1 MALPATVVPLAPPA
15 SPPARKGSF
24 YDRFLQTVERWPE
37 NVAIEVQHS
46 EVQPSADSKTAAV
59 ERHTYSELR
68 RQAESIGRWLEE
80 QGLERGARCAILADN
95 SARWVAAYLG
105 TVAAGRIAVPF
116 DTAFKPEQVA
126 TLLKDSGASVLFAD
140 AKHLAAAQRAAE
152 GLRVRVVLLTREATH
167 AGLPNL
173 DDMLAAGCGGF
184 VPAPQLL
191 DDVAVL
197 LYTSGTT
204 SDPKGVMLTHDNLLA
219 ETEAVFELIEVHPTD
234 AILGVLPLFHALA
247 QMGNLLLPFAAGAR
261 VVYLETLN
269 TTELMRALGEREI
282 TIFVCVPQFFYLIH
296 ERILKQVKERGAAAQ
311 VAFRALMSLSR
322 LARSLGW
329 NAGKLF
335 FGRAHQ
341 ALGKKMR
348 YLVTGGSRFDAAVGR
363 DLHALGFDILQG
375 YGLTETSGAAFFTP
389 LERNLIGSVG
399 PVMKNVEAR
408 ILDPQAEEDGAG
420 PASGEILIRGR
431 LVMKG
436 YYNRPDATA
445 ACIQEGWLHTGDLGC
460 LDDDGNLFITG
471 RKKDV
476 IVLSS
481 GKNVYPEEV
490 EAHYL
495 KSEWIKELCV
505 LGLEGRPGEPV
516 AERLH
521 AVIVPDFD
529 LLRQRKV
536 VNAGEVIRFDLDTLS
551 SQLPSSK
558 RILSYEIWQEELPRT
573 TTRKIKR
580 GLVRKRVSEGQAAG
594 PASASKPA
602 ARSFSAADEAW
613 LAEPDVASALAVIGK
628 AAREPRD
635 VIHPADNLEL
645 DLGLDSM
652 ERVELLVALEQELKA
667 SVDDA
672 VVSQVYTVRE
682 MVDAVRAGRG
692 GESKR
697 AEFSGW
703 DAIFAT
709 ESDDPDVHA
718 VARPHR
724 FWTAFWY
731 LMARATHMFL
741 RDSSGIEITGL
752 EKLPKSG
759 AYILSPNHQS
769 FLDGPLLPAMMP
781 WRVFRDSFYVGTSE
795 VFGTGFWRAL
805 ARTIK
810 LIPVDPDTNLVPAM
824 RAGAYGLR
832 RGKILTLYPEGERS
846 IDGTPKTFKKGAAI
860 LATHL
865 KVPIVP
871 VALEGF
877 YQSWPRAQKFQGF
890 KKLKVAIGDPIYPP
904 DRIENPEATY
914 TQLNAELRARVVE
927 MWEKLRGKP
936 GEAQAEVHAEAAD

>member
-1 MALPATVVPLAPPA
+1 MPATLAPA
-15 SPPARKGSF
+15 APPEPTQAPSGSF
-24 YDRFLQTVERWPE
+24 YDRFLETVERWPE

-46 EVQPSADSKTAAV
+46 AEARTAAV
-59 ERHTYSELR
+59 EPVTYAELR
-68 RQAESIGRWLEE
+68 TQAESIGRWLTE

-95 SARWVAAYLG
+95 SERWVAAYLG
-105 TVAAGRIAVPF
+105 TVAAGMVAVPF

-140 AKHLAAAQRAAE
+140 AKHLASAERAVE
-152 GLRVRVVLLTREATH
+152 GLKVRVVLLARDAQH
-167 AGLPNL
+167 AALPCL
-173 DDMLAAGCGGF
+173 DDMFAAGPGGF
-184 VPAPQLL
+184 KPASSSL

-219 ETEAVFELIEVHPTD
+219 EMEAVFELIDVHPGD
-234 AILGVLPLFHALA
+234 AVLGVLPLFHALA

-269 TTELMRALGEREI
+269 TTELMRALQEREI
-282 TIFVCVPQFFYLIH
+282 TIFACVPQFFYLIH
-296 ERILKQVKERGAAAQ
+296 ERILKQVEQRGALAGM
-311 VAFRALMSLSR
+311 AFRALMSVSR
-322 LARSLGW
+322 FFRRLGW
-329 NAGKLF
+329 NAGKAF
-335 FGRAHQ
+335 FGKAHQ

-389 LERNLIGSVG
+389 LERNVIGSVG
-399 PVMKNVEAR
+399 PTMKGVEAR
-408 ILDPQAEEDGAG
+408 IHDPQPDDEDGASPG
-420 PASGEILIRGR
+420 SGEILIRSR

-436 YYNRPDATA
+436 YYKRPDATA
-445 ACIQEGWLHTGDLGC
+445 ASIQDGWLHTGDLGY
-460 LDDDGNLFITG
+460 LDDGGNLFITG

-481 GKNVYPEEV
+481 GKNIYPEEV

-495 KSEWIKELCV
+495 KSPWIKELCV
-505 LGLEGRPGEPV
+505 MGLEGRPGEPA

-521 AVIVPDFD
+521 AVIVPNFD
-529 LLRQRKV
+529 LLREKKV

-551 SQLPSSK
+551 AELPSTK
-558 RILSYEIWQEELPRT
+558 RILSYEIWQEDLPRT

-580 GLVRKRVSEGQAAG
+580 GVVRKRAAEGQSAG
-594 PASASKPA
+594 PADASKPA
-602 ARSFSAADEAW
+602 ARSFSAEDEAW
-613 LAEPDVASALAVIGK
+613 VAGPDVERALRVVRK
-628 AAREPRD
+628 AAREPRPQ
-635 VIHPADNLEL
+635 IHPADNLEL

-652 ERVELLVALEQELKA
+652 ERVELLVALEQELEVA
-667 SVDDA
+667 VDDA

-682 MVDAVRAGRG
+682 LVDAVRAGRG

-697 AEFSGW
+697 AAFAGW
-703 DAIFAT
+703 EAIFAT

-724 FWTAFWY
+724 FWTGFWY
-731 LMARATHMFL
+731 LMARAAHMFL
-741 RDSSGIEITGL
+741 RDSSGLEIRGL

-759 AYILSPNHQS
+759 PFILSPNHQS

-781 WRVFRDSFYVGTSE
+781 WPIFRDSFYVGTSE
-795 VFGTGFWRAL
+795 IFGTGFFRAL

-832 RGKILTLYPEGERS
+832 HGKILTLYPEGERS
-846 IDGTPKTFKKGAAI
+846 IDGTPKNFKKGAAI
-860 LATHL
+860 LAVHVQ
-865 KVPIVP
+865 VPIVP

-877 YQSWPRAQKFQGF
+877 YQSWPRGKKFQGF

-904 DRIENPEATY
+904 KLTGNPEATY
-914 TQLNAELRARVVE
+914 TQLNAEVRARVVE
-927 MWEKLRGKP
+927 MWEKLRERP
-936 GEAQAEVHAEAAD
+936 AEVADAHAHAQAAD

>member
-1 MALPATVVPLAPPA
+1 MALPATVIPLAPPA
-15 SPPARKGSF
+15 PPPARAGSF
-24 YDRFLQTVERWPE
+24 YDRFLQTVERWPQ

-46 EVQPSADSKTAAV
+46 ADSKRTDL

-68 RQAESIGRWLEE
+68 AQAESIGGWLEA
-80 QGLERGARCAILADN
+80 QSLARGARCAILADN

-105 TVAAGRIAVPF
+105 TVAAGMIAVPF
-116 DTAFKPEQVA
+116 DTAFKPEQA
-126 TLLKDSGASVLFAD
+126 AALLQDSGASVLFAD
-140 AKHLAAAQRAAE
+140 SKHLAAAQRAAE
-152 GLRVRVVLLTREATH
+152 GMRVRVVLLARDAKN
-167 AGLPNL
+167 AALPNL
-173 DDMLAAGCGGF
+173 DDMFAAGPGRF
-184 VPAPQLL
+184 APASQSL

-219 ETEAVFELIEVHPTD
+219 EMEAVFDVLGVRPTD
-234 AILGVLPLFHALA
+234 AVLGVLPLFHVLA
-247 QMGNLLLPFAAGAR
+247 QLGNLLLPFGAGAR

-282 TIFVCVPQFFYLIH
+282 TIFACVPQFFYLIH
-296 ERILKQVKERGAAAQ
+296 ERILKQVKQRGALAQ
-311 VAFRALMSLSR
+311 MAFRALMASSR
-322 LARSLGW
+322 VARGLGW

-335 FGRAHQ
+335 FGKAHE

-375 YGLTETSGAAFFTP
+375 YGLTETSGAVFFTP
-389 LERNLIGSVG
+389 LERNVIGSVG
-399 PVMKNVEAR
+399 PTMKGVDAR
-408 ILDPQAEEDGAG
+408 ILDPRPDEEGTG
-420 PASGEILIRGR
+420 PGSGEILIRGR

-445 ACIQEGWLHTGDLGC
+445 ACIQDGWLHTGDLGYR
-460 LDDDGNLFITG
+460 DDDGNLFITG

-495 KSEWIKELCV
+495 QSEWIKEMCV
-505 LGLEGRPGEPV
+505 LGLEGRPGEPM

-521 AVIVPDFD
+521 AVVVPNFD
-529 LLRQRKV
+529 LLRERKV

-551 SQLPSSK
+551 SQVPSTK
-558 RILSYEIWQEELPRT
+558 RILSYEIWQDELPRT

-580 GLVRKRVSEGQAAG
+580 GQVRKRVLEGQAAG
-594 PASASKPA
+594 SAEVSKPA
-602 ARSFSAADEAW
+602 ARSFSADDEAW
-613 LAEPDVASALAVIGK
+613 LAKTGVDRALSVIRK
-628 AAREPRD
+628 TAREPREQ
-635 VIHPADNLEL
+635 IHPADNLEL

-652 ERVELLVALEQELKA
+652 ERVELLVALEQELGA

-672 VVSQVYTVRE
+672 VVSRVYTVRE
-682 MVDAVRAGRG
+682 MVDAVLAGRG
-692 GESKR
+692 AASAR
-697 AEFSGW
+697 AAFAGW

-724 FWTAFWY
+724 FWTSFWY

-752 EKLPKSG
+752 EKLPKNG
-759 AYILSPNHQS
+759 AFIISPNHQS

-795 VFGTGFWRAL
+795 IFGTGLWRML

-832 RGKILTLYPEGERS
+832 HGKILTLYPEGERS
-846 IDGTPKTFKKGAAI
+846 IDGTPRTFKKGAAI
-860 LATHL
+860 LATHMQ
-865 KVPIVP
+865 VPIVP

-904 DRIENPEATY
+904 ERFDNAEATY
-914 TQLNAELRARVVE
+914 TRLNAELRARVVE
-927 MWEKLRGKP
+927 MWEKLRAEP
-936 GEAQAEVHAEAAD
+936 REPAETEVHAEAAD